1 MIKLTIDPEFQGLI
15 PALTTEERA
24 QLEAS
29 LLAEGCRDPL
39 VVWAGEQPTDLCP
52 SCPPGTPFAR
62 ATALIEAREGAVVW
76 LCGFCDHGER
86 RPWTLLD
93 GHHCYPICQ
102 AHNLDFGIVE
112 APTWVVTREDVLI
125 WIIQNQFS
133 RRNLEPYQRAELALK
148 LEPLIA
154 AKAKAHQQQ
163 AGGAVPSKLTEALDT
178 REMLAKMAGVSEGTM
193 YKVKVIAQEAD
204 EPTKEA
210 LRPGERT
217 IHHVYQDLRPP
228 WPAPVL
234 TDCAE
239 RDDGVKEANQKTM
252 RLRLPSGH
260 VKTVHEAQHD
270 MQGGT
275 STMGPATGRHRAAQT
290 PSSRTM
296 EVQRRKAEVLLA
308 LTPTEVTGGISAASA
323 STMTVS
329 SAGTAVADPV
339 EPSSSDMQP
348 SEYDPAPATKDQGC
362 GWGGSTRLWH
372 ADTGSGRIYCQACHA
387 VYNPST
393 GRWHPGEGAKQRVMS
408 DSGAHLR

>member
-1 MIKLTIDPEFQGLI
+1 M
-15 PALTTEERA
+15 
-24 QLEAS
+24 
-29 LLAEGCRDPL
+29 
-39 VVWAGEQPTDLCP
+39 
-52 SCPPGTPFAR
+52 
-62 ATALIEAREGAVVW
+62 
-76 LCGFCDHGER
+76 
-86 RPWTLLD
+86 
-93 GHHCYPICQ
+93 
-102 AHNLDFGIVE
+102 
-112 APTWVVTREDVLI
+112 
-125 WIIQNQFS
+125 
-133 RRNLEPYQRAELALK
+133 
-148 LEPLIA
+148 
-154 AKAKAHQQQ
+154 
-163 AGGAVPSKLTEALDT
+163 
-178 REMLAKMAGVSEGTM
+178 GVSERVAMQMSGD
-193 YKVKVIAQEAD
+193 KA
-204 EPTKEA
+204 KEA